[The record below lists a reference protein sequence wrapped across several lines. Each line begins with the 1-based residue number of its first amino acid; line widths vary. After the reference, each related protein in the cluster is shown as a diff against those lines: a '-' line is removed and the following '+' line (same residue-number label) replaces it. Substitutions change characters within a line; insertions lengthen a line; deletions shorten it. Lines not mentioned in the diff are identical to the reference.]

1 MLAWGEEC
9 AFGDAGFLHGDHLR
23 RANGTVM
30 AIKKGAKGR
39 PRKQGSFGLYREG
52 KATPEILF
60 TVQVVLTA
68 RRWRALL
75 DEQLRPIG
83 QSSARMEALSAIY
96 NSPPLSPQVDI
107 ARRLRIEGPTLTRML
122 DTLEKDGL
130 VERLSDPRDRR
141 TKLLKVTP
149 QGERALENIFDIADE
164 INLEKLRRQW
174 AGRSTN
180 IKLVSRRASPYY
192 MQFENEPLLLPLGTG
207 THCMV
212 CTAAAAAWAAHL
224 IS

>member
-1 MLAWGEEC
+1 MLARGEEC

-23 RANGTVM
+23 KANGTVM
-30 AIKKGAKGR
+30 AIKNDAKGR

-130 VERLSDPRDRR
+130 VERLADPADRR
-141 TKLLKVTP
+141 QPRVQRTGYNQSSCRNCGDRKTTWCP
-149 QGERALENIFDIADE
+149 DTG
-164 INLEKLRRQW
+164 RRRTG
-174 AGRSTN
+174 APARPCGRSSHR
-180 IKLVSRRASPYY
+180 LRFLYALRSQGVRAQRRRRSVCPSSLARHTA
-192 MQFENEPLLLPLGTG
+192 PLPG
-207 THCMV
+207 
-212 CTAAAAAWAAHL
+212 WW
-224 IS
+224 

>member
-1 MLAWGEEC
+1 
-9 AFGDAGFLHGDHLR
+9 
-23 RANGTVM
+23 M
-30 AIKKGAKGR
+30 AIKNDAKGR

-130 VERLSDPRDRR
+130 VERLADPADRR
-141 TKLLKVTP
+141 TKLLKVTRK
-149 QGERALENIFDIADE
+149 GERALEDIFDIADE
-164 INLEKLRRQW
+164 MRGRLLDGIDDRKIAEINEFF
-174 AGRSTN
+174 G
-180 IKLVSRRASPYY
+180 
-192 MQFENEPLLLPLGTG
+192 ELLTRLDSGLPDYSNDGG
-207 THCMV
+207 
-212 CTAAAAAWAAHL
+212 
-224 IS
+224 SKGGSSSDQ